1 MATEYSSERELKEII
16 NECDEMSKDIIR
28 RLCERAIRTFN
39 RMEKKWMVNIFADD
53 YPSNFTFFD
62 KLSIE
67 LQTKTYDEISPFLED
82 YIYDTLE
89 NEYEH
94 LSREERFFVDHSDY
108 FEIDSNE
115 IQKKIYKEFCNLYNE
130 HISIKKIE
138 NYLERV

>member
-1 MATEYSSERELKEII
+1 MTTDYSEKALSEII

-39 RMEKKWMVNIFADD
+39 RMEKKWMINIFADE

-82 YIYDTLE
+82 YIFDTLE
-89 NEYEH
+89 NEYER
-94 LSREERFFVDHSDY
+94 LSREDRFIVDHSDY
-108 FEIDSNE
+108 FDPYSNE
-115 IQKKIYKEFCNLYNE
+115 VIDKIHREFNKLYND
-130 HISIKKIE
+130 HLSLKKIE
-138 NYLERV
+138 NYLDRI